1 MSSGDMPI
9 GVRASHPRTPLAMRE
24 AGSRAAEVEEGEDGA
39 VLPANAVPTL
49 ALSEEPGIAHHVMGE
64 TLS

>member
-1 MSSGDMPI
+1 
-9 GVRASHPRTPLAMRE
+9 MRE